1 MFEGL
6 FQPMHLLIILAIA
19 LLIFGPGKLPQ
30 LGEGLGKSIR
40 EFKKAIEDGDN
51 NKDRSMLEPKKE
63 DVSRNEE
70 TRNEETK

>member
-40 EFKKAIEDGDN
+40 EFKKALEE
-51 NKDRSMLEPKKE
+51 NKTMLEDKKQDTPTQAE
-63 DVSRNEE
+63 NKTVHEE
-70 TRNEETK
+70 KTV